1 MLIWLPIPFLIL
13 SVALLIRA
21 EEREPRDVRSV
32 WVWKPLATLLVI
44 AVCAL
49 SFTGPAG
56 AAGSTYTWL
65 ILIGLA
71 LSFAGDLLLIDRD
84 NRRAFTGGLIAFLLA
99 HVAYIAACVHAQ
111 SARGLLGNGAAE
123 IAAGAGLAVIAGGVY
138 RYLSPG
144 LGSMRGPVIAYILI
158 ISLMV
163 HSALAVLF
171 AYDRS
176 GAQPG
181 LMAAGAILFYISDA
195 ILAVNR
201 FRFGNQLPR
210 GRLWNLTTYYGGQLL
225 IALSASFFI

>member
-99 HVAYIAACVHAQ
+99 HVA
-111 SARGLLGNGAAE
+111 
-123 IAAGAGLAVIAGGVY
+123 
-138 RYLSPG
+138 
-144 LGSMRGPVIAYILI
+144 
-158 ISLMV
+158 
-163 HSALAVLF
+163 
-171 AYDRS
+171 
-176 GAQPG
+176 
-181 LMAAGAILFYISDA
+181 
-195 ILAVNR
+195 
-201 FRFGNQLPR
+201 
-210 GRLWNLTTYYGGQLL
+210 
-225 IALSASFFI
+225 